1 MMTMM
6 GAVPSDAEVVPL
18 SSEANPDPE
27 ALALAGLT
35 VLVAGATGGT
45 GKEVVKQLVDLG
57 VPVRALVRDAAKA
70 RQELPPSDS
79 VEIVTGDV
87 FQYDT
92 VERAMAG
99 CNAVVC
105 ATGNRPSPLDP
116 AGPFNVDY
124 QGTQNLIGAASNAGC
139 EAFVL
144 VSSIGADELFFPLN
158 LFYGVLFWKKRA
170 EEKLQRSG
178 LRYTVVRPGGLK
190 NELGAGEEEGAVVMG
205 KAGTFGLPPK
215 ETPGSILR
223 SQVASVCVKALREP
237 DAANKVIEIVA
248 KADQPPT
255 TLAEAFASVL

>member
-1 MMTMM
+1 MM

-70 RQELPPSDS
+70 RQELPPGDS
-79 VEIVTGDV
+79 VEIVTGDI

-99 CNAVVC
+99 CN
-105 ATGNRPSPLDP
+105 
-116 AGPFNVDY
+116 
-124 QGTQNLIGAASNAGC
+124 
-139 EAFVL
+139 AFVL

-158 LFYGVLFWKKRA
+158 LFYGVLFWKMRA

-237 DAANKVIEIVA
+237 DAANKVVEIVA